1 MHCPPEKI
9 RERGEMPFTAE
20 NAENAE
26 GISRRLSVYRLRL
39 FKRVDTAG
47 RSACVIARA
56 VKPRTLHFSAFSVFS
71 AVISSFRRSR
81 RSRRSRRWKAVLG
94 GRKQLD
100 RKSVV

>member
-56 VKPRTLHFSAFSVFS
+56 VKPRNLQFSAFSAFS
-71 AVISSFRRSR
+71 AVDSS
-81 RSRRSRRWKAVLG
+81 SRRWKAVLAVLWTSLWSG
-94 GRKQLD
+94 SLKPIRYHP
-100 RKSVV
+100 R